1 MIFTSNTETYPRF
14 RVTVSVVEI
23 LELVGDVFLL
33 LVLRILEGL
42 GIEYPCESLKS
53 MFADSAMPVSN
64 CRICLQVRKSIIEK
78 HS

>member
-1 MIFTSNTETYPRF
+1 MIFMSNTETYLRF
-14 RVTVSVVEI
+14 GVTVSVVEI

-33 LVLRILEGL
+33 LVLQILEGL
-42 GIEYPCESLKS
+42 GIEYPCELLKS
-53 MFADSAMPVSN
+53 TFADSATPVSN